1 MINTKMATIGTIMR
15 YTDQDTGTVSNYIV
29 ISKVGKWVDEQF
41 TLRGIDPDSGYPY
54 GSSDLTDPGWEMV
67 SA

>member
-1 MINTKMATIGTIMR
+1 MINTKMATIGTIMEYADPGTGKSAR
-15 YTDQDTGTVSNYIV
+15 YVV

-41 TLRGIDPDSGYPY
+41 TLRSIDPATGYVY
-54 GSSDLTDPGWEMV
+54 ASSDLADDNWTMV